1 MTPGSGHAASA
12 LAAVVLALDCAAV
25 AAAYG
30 LAFPDRP
37 GRILARLLPAFGG
50 FQAGL
55 YLMGG
60 GLGAG
65 ARVFLQ
71 PWDHWLAFLLLSAIG
86 LGMLRESSK
95 VRGAPAEPDLRT
107 ILVLGL
113 ATSVDALAVGLGRS
127 LAGDGLLASALW
139 VGAAATVLPAAAF
152 LLASRL
158 GKSLGSWA
166 ERAGGLCL
174 IGIGT
179 KILVDHLRA
188 GI

>member
-1 MTPGSGHAASA
+1 MTLLHDQAASA
-12 LAAVVLALDCAAV
+12 LAALVLALDCAAV

-37 GRILARLLPAFGG
+37 GRMLVRLLPAFAG

-55 YLMGG
+55 YLVGG

-65 ARVFLQ
+65 ARAYLQ
-71 PWDHWLAFLLLSAIG
+71 PWDHWLAFVLLSAIG
-86 LGMLRESSK
+86 IGMLRESTK
-95 VRGAPAEPDLRT
+95 VRGAPAEPDLR
-107 ILVLGL
+107 ILLVLGL

-127 LAGDGLLASALW
+127 LAGDGLFASALW
-139 VGAAATVLPAAAF
+139 VGAAATALPAAAF

>member
-1 MTPGSGHAASA
+1 MTFPPDQAASI

-37 GRILARLLPAFGG
+37 GRILLRLLPAFGG

-55 YLMGG
+55 YLLGG

-65 ARVFLQ
+65 ARRFLQ
-71 PWDHWLAFLLLSAIG
+71 PWDHWVAFALLAAIG
-86 LGMLRESSK
+86 IGMLRGTGK
-95 VRGAPAEPDLRT
+95 DRGTPADPGLRVV
-107 ILVLGL
+107 LVLGL
-113 ATSVDALAVGLGRS
+113 ATGVDALAVGLGRS
-127 LAGDGLLASALW
+127 LAGEGLLASALW
-139 VGAAATVLPAAAF
+139 VGTAAMALPGAAF
-152 LLASRL
+152 LLATRL
-158 GKSLGSWA
+158 GKSLGIWA

-179 KILVDHLRA
+179 KILVDHLRI